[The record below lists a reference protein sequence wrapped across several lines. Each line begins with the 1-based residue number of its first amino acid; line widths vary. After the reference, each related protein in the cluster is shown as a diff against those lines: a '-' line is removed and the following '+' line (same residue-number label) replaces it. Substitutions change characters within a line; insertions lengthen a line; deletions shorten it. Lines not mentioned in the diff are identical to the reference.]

1 MNISCTLFE
10 GKEGKKGKEGR
21 TGTGNVGLIKVK
33 DYLLPPTHSP
43 GVDFYFYFYFRSFF
57 LFFFF
62 FPQQHSAVLPNTHAD
77 AYLVMIRVSF
87 FFFSL
92 PFSILHSSGSGL
104 LVVVVIFVWLG
115 VVVSRSNKTPVF
127 KRDHSVDWSE

>member
-57 LFFFF
+57 LFFFS
-62 FPQQHSAVLPNTHAD
+62 PNNILPCSQIHTQMH
-77 AYLVMIRVSF
+77 I
-87 FFFSL
+87 
-92 PFSILHSSGSGL
+92 
-104 LVVVVIFVWLG
+104 W
-115 VVVSRSNKTPVF
+115 
-127 KRDHSVDWSE
+127 